1 VLTPSPIRIAV
12 SHVKDGEV
20 VKINTTLKN
29 ITSQTLPTT
38 GLTFFVAIAEKSIT
52 DDAYL
57 GTEDTEFKFVAR
69 KMLPDASGTI
79 ITEDIPALG
88 QISLPEIVW
97 NDPGLLPGGQASII
111 VFIQSTEGDNKTVVQ
126 SKIVDATVL
135 PDVATGIS
143 FPETAGKVLVYPNP
157 ANHTVTIQYEEPLTE
172 ATQVRFVD
180 TFGKEV
186 FSSTMPRG
194 ETSASIRTS
203 DIAPGMY
210 LIRFKRESGAVA
222 WGKVVITH

>member
-1 VLTPSPIRIAV
+1 
-12 SHVKDGEV
+12 
-20 VKINTTLKN
+20 VKINVTLKN
-29 ITSQTLPTT
+29 ITGQVLPTT

-52 DDAYL
+52 DPAFL
-57 GTEDTEFKFVAR
+57 GTEDDEFKFVAR

-97 NDPGLLPGGQASII
+97 NDPGLLPGGEASII
-111 VFIQSTEGDNKTVVQ
+111 VFIQSTDGDNKTVVQ
-126 SKIVDATVL
+126 SKIVDATDL
-135 PDVATGIS
+135 PDVATGIP

-157 ANHTVTIQYEEPLTE
+157 ANQTVTIQYDEPLTE
-172 ATQVRFVD
+172 SMQIRLID

-186 FSSTMPRG
+186 FSGMMPRG
-194 ETSASIRTS
+194 ERSASVRTA
-203 DIAPGMY
+203 DFTPGMY
-210 LIRFKRESGAVA
+210 ILRFKKESGAVA